1 AHPRTRQVRHFNRR
15 PSGAVA
21 AEHAP
26 IDLVHP
32 RKLLDVDEED
42 AAAQHVGEAGSRC
55 LEDVGDVLQ
64 HLFRLCFDVGTREL
78 VRRRVASSLT
88 GDEHQIADDGGRRIG
103 ARGGRQPAAG
113 HQLHL
118 IAHAAILCEED
129 APAPDQP
136 APGRPMTLLNTAILM
151 LATALGA
158 ALVTPPGPQGDS
170 VRDALNL
177 GRTHDQALYDA
188 FNAGYRL
195 TPSGIVDSVE
205 VITEFRRAVLIVR
218 EHALQGEYS
227 FTAN

>member
-1 AHPRTRQVRHFNRR
+1 
-15 PSGAVA
+15 
-21 AEHAP
+21 
-26 IDLVHP
+26 
-32 RKLLDVDEED
+32 
-42 AAAQHVGEAGSRC
+42 
-55 LEDVGDVLQ
+55 
-64 HLFRLCFDVGTREL
+64 
-78 VRRRVASSLT
+78 
-88 GDEHQIADDGGRRIG
+88 
-103 ARGGRQPAAG
+103 
-113 HQLHL
+113 
-118 IAHAAILCEED
+118 
-129 APAPDQP
+129 
-136 APGRPMTLLNTAILM
+136 MTLLNTAILM

-227 FTAN
+227 FTANDLASALAPYRGTVTFIAQLRLHPLNTYAAPPAYDLYVRTGPETKPVAAPAIKRDPVYPPGSLGPGSSMIGVRLEASFPRADIADVPEPTLIVNDEHGAIVWQTRIDLARFR